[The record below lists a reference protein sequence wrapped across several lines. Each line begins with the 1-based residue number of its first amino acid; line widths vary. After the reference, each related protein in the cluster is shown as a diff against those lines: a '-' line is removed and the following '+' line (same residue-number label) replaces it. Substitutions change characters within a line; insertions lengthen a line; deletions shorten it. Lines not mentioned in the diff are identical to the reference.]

1 VNSNASPAE
10 ANEMAN
16 APVLTKTLTSE
27 EIIADSPAKNVLQ
40 DIFADLHPALTDE
53 KRDLASIFTP
63 QSAREFLS
71 QLTNFEKLLRAED
84 SYDATVAKLQAQI
97 DQAENVRDELLA
109 ALFEELRPIE
119 LSYRQL
125 QLFFENSKTGDGKV
139 RKPVEVYILNADPA
153 AMKDIFSMSVAV
165 LENFVRLRNDNFNFR
180 DDICNLV
187 VPGYFPQAIREKLE
201 QIANV
206 WGMLLIG
213 DLDDEKSFKNVE
225 RNFLPG
231 GKYEFLKRPDDQ
243 AAADVC
249 LMGYLQYRAP
259 HWFEKGEVSE
269 GLYGPSSVVFAGA
282 VARADDAQGLAQGPV
297 GSRFGRV
304 FGAEKARI
312 EPLIGEMEHLTMER
326 QLIPVIRDADNH
338 LCFYGCRTQAEDPYG
353 VLKFFTSYRIL
364 RYLERCCRHYLL
376 QVAGQVLTRDFMDQQ
391 IETPLRRLL
400 DEQVEQGTIL
410 SYDLFVDKD
419 SNKRMQGICDITL
432 TVMPTGP
439 AETFVLK
446 IDVPEFSK
454 PANPEK
460 DQKKEATRAAK

>member
-1 VNSNASPAE
+1 MADTPTMARSRTAE
-10 ANEMAN
+10 D
-16 APVLTKTLTSE
+16 
-27 EIIADSPAKNVLQ
+27 IIGDSPAHDLLQ

-53 KRDLASIFTP
+53 KRELASIFTP
-63 QSAREFLS
+63 QSAKEFLS
-71 QLTNFEKLLRAED
+71 QLTNFDQLLSDSD
-84 SYDATVAKLQAQI
+84 SYDETVKKLQAQI
-97 DQAENVRDELLA
+97 DQAEGVRDELLA
-109 ALFEELRPIE
+109 QLFDKVRPLE
-119 LSYRQL
+119 QSYRQL
-125 QLFFENSKTGDGKV
+125 QLFFENSKVMDGKV
-139 RKPVEVYILNADPA
+139 RKPVEVFVLNADPK
-153 AMKDIFSMSVAV
+153 AMQDIFSMSVAAV
-165 LENFVRLRNDNFNFR
+165 ENFIRSRNDNFNFR

-187 VPGYFPQAIREKLE
+187 IPGFYPQSIREKFE
-201 QIANV
+201 KIANQ

-231 GKYEFLKRPDDQ
+231 GKYEFLKRPDEE

-249 LMGYLQYRAP
+249 LMGYLQLRAP
-259 HWFEKGEVSE
+259 YWFENGGAKD
-269 GLYGPSSVVFAGA
+269 GLYGPPSVAFAGA
-282 VARADDAQGLAQGPV
+282 VARADDAQGMAQGPV

-304 FGAEKARI
+304 FGIEKARI
-312 EPLIGEMEHLTMER
+312 EPLIGEMEHLSMER

-338 LCFYGCRTQAEDPYG
+338 LCFFGCRTQADDPYG

-376 QVAGQVLTRDFMDQQ
+376 QVAGQVLTRDFMDEH
-391 IETPLRRLL
+391 IESPLKRLL

-410 SYDLFVDKD
+410 GYDLFVDKD

-432 TVMPTGP
+432 SVMPTGP

-454 PANPEK
+454 PSNSDTANK
-460 DQKKEATRAAK
+460 Q